1 MALDTTTLV
10 TAMTAAGQT
19 LGKSLWK
26 DMQTYMLPELNK
38 IAIQILAIEEAML
51 KKPAAFTQD
60 GARALLNM
68 QVTASIGV
76 VVAMTT
82 LTMLAVQTAL
92 NTILAA
98 VKTMVNTA
106 IGFVLIA

>member
-1 MALDTTTLV
+1 MALDATTLV

-19 LGKSLWK
+19 LGKALWK
-26 DMQTYMLPELNK
+26 DMQTYTIPELNK

-51 KKPAAFTQD
+51 KKPAPFTQD
-60 GARALLNM
+60 GATALLNM
-68 QVTASIGV
+68 QITASIGV

-106 IGFVLIA
+106 IGFALIA